1 MTDRSLSVV
10 MVVPPYFD
18 LPPKGY
24 GGVEAVVADLVD
36 GLVAGGHKVTLVG
49 ADCHNNT
56 MAELVP
62 VWPRPL
68 GDRIGDPEV
77 EVAHAMV
84 TRRAV
89 EHLIAVRDVD
99 IVHDHSFGGPLNGH
113 AYARLGVPTVAT
125 THGVVHTHNRRYYRG
140 LGEDVGL
147 ISISLK
153 QRALA
158 PELNWLTTVYN
169 GLRPAD
175 WPFRSA
181 KQDYAVFLG
190 RYDPTKGA
198 HLAVIA
204 AHEAGLPIIM
214 AGKKISRVE
223 QEYYEDVVVPLLG
236 PGDEAMDIAD
246 ATLKRELMLNA
257 RCMIFPVR
265 WEEPFGMVMIESM
278 VCGTPVVA
286 LNSGSVPEVIE
297 HGVTGF
303 VCEQPSDLADA
314 IRLVGHLDPAA
325 CRRRVV
331 ENFDVSAMSQG
342 YTDAYQLAIRK
353 AATVSVR

>member
-24 GGVEAVVADLVD
+24 GGIEAVVADLVD
-36 GLVAGGHKVTLVG
+36 GLVADGHKVTLVG
-49 ADCHNNT
+49 ADCQNNT

-62 VWPRPL
+62 VWPKPL
-68 GDRIGDPEV
+68 GDRIHDSEV

-89 EHLIAVRDVD
+89 EHLIKVRDVD
-99 IVHDHSFGGPLNGH
+99 VVHDHSFGGPLNGH

-125 THGVVHTHNRRYYRG
+125 THGIVHEKNHSYYKG
-140 LGEDVGL
+140 LGQDVGL
-147 ISISLK
+147 ISISRR
-153 QRALA
+153 QRSLA
-158 PELNWLTTVYN
+158 PDLNWLATVYN

-175 WPFRSA
+175 WPFRSD

-190 RYDPTKGA
+190 RYHPTKGA

-204 AHEAGLPIIM
+204 AHEAGLPIVL
-214 AGKKISRVE
+214 AGKKIEKAEV
-223 QEYYEDVVVPLLG
+223 EYYEDVVVPLLG

-246 ATLKRELMLNA
+246 ATLKRELLLNA
-257 RCMIFPVR
+257 RCMVFPVR
-265 WEEPFGMVMIESM
+265 WEEPFGMVMIEAM
-278 VCGTPVVA
+278 ACGTPVVA
-286 LNSGSVPEVIE
+286 LNCGSVPEVVE
-297 HGVTGF
+297 DGVTGF
-303 VCEQPSDLADA
+303 VCEHPSELADA
-314 IRLVGHLDPAA
+314 IRLVEHLDPAA

-331 ENFDVSAMSQG
+331 ENFGVSTMSEG
-342 YTDAYQLAIRK
+342 YADAYHLAIRK
-353 AATVSVR
+353 AATALAR